1 MQSLRRKLL
10 SAWILACASVLASAQ
25 ATYPDKPVRMIVT
38 WPAGGPVD
46 VGARAV
52 ALGLSERLRQS
63 FVVDNRPGAN
73 GLIGTEAGVRAPADG
88 YTVVVGNVETLALN
102 PHVYQGLKYNP
113 LKDLEPVAM
122 MGRLPLALVL
132 RTEFGAASGPELI
145 RLVRSKPGQF
155 TYGSWGV
162 GSIGHLGVAMLE
174 QIAGLDMLH
183 VPFQGGAPAQ
193 AALMGNQI
201 DMLLVQVPF
210 AEQQQRAGKMKLLGL
225 TSAVR
230 SPLYPQWPTL
240 NEQGFK
246 GLNAEQWVAFFVPAH
261 TPAAV
266 KQLLARE
273 IAEYVA
279 SAAGTAALRQI
290 GFDPATASPSEIETL
305 VKSEH
310 ERWGSVVRTKGI
322 TAR

>member
-1 MQSLRRKLL
+1 MNSFWFKLIAAL
-10 SAWILACASVLASAQ
+10 LLPAVATGAIAQ
-25 ATYPDKPVRMIVT
+25 AAYPDKPVRMIVT

-52 ALGLSERLRQS
+52 AQGLSEKLKQP

-73 GLIGTEAGVRAPADG
+73 GIIGTEAGARAAADG
-88 YTVVVGNVETLALN
+88 YTVIVGNVETVALN

-132 RTEFGAASGPELI
+132 RSEFAAANGSELI
-145 RLVRSKPGQF
+145 HLVKSKPKQF

-162 GSIGHLGVAMLE
+162 GSIGHLGVAMAE

-183 VPFQGGAPAQ
+183 VPYQGGAPAQ
-193 AALMGNQI
+193 AALMANQI

-210 AEQQQRAGKMKLLGL
+210 AEQQQKAGKMKVLGL
-225 TSAVR
+225 TSAAR
-230 SPLYPQWPTL
+230 SPQYPHLPTL
-240 NEQGFK
+240 SEQGFK
-246 GLNAEQWVAFFVPAH
+246 GLNAEQWVAFFVPAN
-261 TPAAV
+261 TPPDV

-273 IAEYVA
+273 IAAYVSSTKGA
-279 SAAGTAALRQI
+279 QALKQI
-290 GFDPATASPSEIETL
+290 GFDPSVATPTEIAGL
-305 VKSEH
+305 VKLEYD
-310 ERWGSVVRTKGI
+310 RWGGVVRDKGI
-322 TAR
+322 QAR